1 MAGIVKT
8 RSPDNGYSL
17 VELMVALSLSGIVAG
32 IFSLQLDT
40 FYWNSQE
47 SRVTETFRA
56 DVRRSQAEAQAQGG
70 RVIIASAN
78 SGNSYTIGLDLS
90 PYDSTGIA
98 DSTINTRDLP
108 NGFVLNLGAGLIF
121 DPRGFVI
128 NASGAV
134 TTTSITLQRNG
145 ATVLSTAINP
155 AGVM

>member
-1 MAGIVKT
+1 MIGVMKF
-8 RSPDNGYSL
+8 RSANKGYSL

-70 RVIIASAN
+70 RIIIAAAN
-78 SGNSYTIGLDLS
+78 SGNSYSIGLDLS

-108 NGFVLNLGAGLIF
+108 DGFVINVGSGLIF

-128 NASGAV
+128 DATGAL

-145 ATVLSTAINP
+145 VTFLATGINP